1 MKHIKREDIQI
12 ISTHSNWSQTG
23 IDAVLKKEI
32 YNDKQAWLKF
42 LKVLFLSLGL
52 GFTTTGILF
61 FFAYN
66 WADLNKFVKLGLIE
80 VLIIAITLVVVCAT
94 INLNVKKIL
103 LTSAVMLVGVL
114 FAVFGQIY
122 QTGANAY
129 DFFLGWSMA
138 VVLWVIISDFAP
150 LWLIFVIL
158 INTTFILYSEQV
170 AHDWSIVFV
179 CTSLFIINLLFLS
192 IALFIPK
199 IKEVIK
205 PPLWFTHVLTLIV
218 VFFATM
224 GIGSGIFDDYPSE
237 MLVLVIGGI
246 IVYTIAIRNGIKEKN
261 GFYLSVFPFSIIIII
276 TTLLAS
282 VMDDIGMLL
291 VISLFVITSVTLVI
305 KNLINLNKNG

>member
-1 MKHIKREDIQI
+1 MKDIEREDIQI

-23 IDAVLKKEI
+23 IDVVLKKEI

-42 LKVLFLSLGL
+42 LKVLFLSLGV
-52 GFTTTGILF
+52 GFTTAGILF

-80 VLIIAITLVVVCAT
+80 FLIIAITLIVVCAT

-138 VVLWVIISDFAP
+138 VVLWVVISDFAP

-158 INTTFILYSEQV
+158 INTTFILYSDQV
-170 AHDWSIVFV
+170 AHDWSLVFV

-192 IALFIPK
+192 IALFIPQ
-199 IKEVIK
+199 IKDTIK
-205 PPLWFTHVLTLIV
+205 APLWFTHVLTLIV

-224 GIGSGIFDDYPSE
+224 GIGSGIFDDYPIE
-237 MLVLVIGGI
+237 MLILTIATI
-246 IVYTIAIRNGIKEKN
+246 AVYTIAIRYGIKEKN

-282 VMDDIGMLL
+282 VMNDIGMLL

>member
-1 MKHIKREDIQI
+1 MKDIEREDIQI

-23 IDAVLKKEI
+23 IDVVLKKEI

-42 LKVLFLSLGL
+42 LKVLFLSLGV
-52 GFTTTGILF
+52 GFTTAGILF

-80 VLIIAITLVVVCAT
+80 FLIIAITLVVVCAT

-138 VVLWVIISDFAP
+138 VVLWVVISDFAP

-170 AHDWSIVFV
+170 AHDWSLVFV

-192 IALFIPK
+192 IALFIPQ
-199 IKEVIK
+199 IKDTIK
-205 PPLWFTHVLTLIV
+205 APLWFTHVLTLIV

-224 GIGSGIFDDYPSE
+224 GIGSGIFDDYPIE
-237 MLVLVIGGI
+237 MLILTIATI
-246 IVYTIAIRNGIKEKN
+246 AVYTIAIRYGIKEKN

-282 VMDDIGMLL
+282 VMNDIGMLL

>member
-1 MKHIKREDIQI
+1 MKHIEREDIQI
-12 ISTHSNWSQTG
+12 INAHSNWSEAN
-23 IDAVLKKEI
+23 IDQVLKTEI

-42 LKVLFLSLGL
+42 LKTLFFSLGV
-52 GFTTTGILF
+52 GFTTAGILF

-80 VLIIAITLVVVCAT
+80 VLIIAITLTVVCAT
-94 INLNVKKIL
+94 IHLNVKKIL

-170 AHDWSIVFV
+170 AHNWSLTFV

-192 IALFIPK
+192 IALFTPK
-199 IKEVIK
+199 IKDTIK
-205 PPLWFTHVLTLIV
+205 VPLWFTHILTLIV
-218 VFFATM
+218 VVFATV
-224 GIGSGIFDDYPSE
+224 GIGSGIFDDYPIE
-237 MLVLVIGGI
+237 MLILTIATI
-246 IVYTIAIRNGIKEKN
+246 AMYTIAIRQGIKEKN

-282 VMDDIGMLL
+282 VMNDIGMLL

-305 KNLINLNKNG
+305 KNLINLHKNG